1 MHHAQLHMQQYRTQV
16 VIVILEKITSVGR
29 RPGQAIVYCYLD
41 QRKVRKN
48 RIDQS
53 EMSMLDG
60 IPSFH
65 HTFVKPDHLGR
76 DWMTSPPSLARSSA
90 AWPLLASS
98 TSARPDR
105 NEIESR
111 IWRAR
116 PSSTKDT
123 FTDAR
128 RAPARQPIN

>member
-65 HTFVKPDHLGR
+65 HTFVKPDHL
-76 DWMTSPPSLARSSA
+76 MC
-90 AWPLLASS
+90 LLAQLPVLSLRYH
-98 TSARPDR
+98 TRR
-105 NEIESR
+105 
-111 IWRAR
+111 
-116 PSSTKDT
+116 KD
-123 FTDAR
+123 ALCLL
-128 RAPARQPIN
+128 ALA